1 MVLRVIFDTNIFG
14 NLLEEPDT
22 EEIERR
28 INEEKDFIVYN
39 FLPIRKELRNIP
51 TTTKA
56 SKKAR
61 KILLS
66 MYDRITGDHFLKN
79 SIVITSLAKKYFDHY
94 RNLGGIYGWDTN
106 IRIDFMIIACASFN
120 GLDVV
125 YSDDQRT
132 MLGKVALKAYQ
143 HININ
148 ENLRTPDFL
157 KYEDILQKFRM
168 KL

>member
-1 MVLRVIFDTNIFG
+1 M
-14 NLLEEPDT
+14 
-22 EEIERR
+22 
-28 INEEKDFIVYN
+28 
-39 FLPIRKELRNIP
+39 
-51 TTTKA
+51 
-56 SKKAR
+56 
-61 KILLS
+61 S

>member
-22 EEIERR
+22 EEIETR

-39 FLPIRKELRNIP
+39 FSPIRQELRNIP

-56 SKKAR
+56 SKRAR
-61 KILLS
+61 NLLLS

-79 SIVITSLAKKYFDHY
+79 SIAITSLTKKYYDHY

-106 IRIDFMIIACASFN
+106 IRVDFMIVACASFN

-125 YSDDQRT
+125 YSDDQKT

-157 KYEDILQKFRM
+157 RYSDILKKFRGQ
-168 KL
+168 L